1 MAERPIF
8 VPVSTGDQLVS
19 EIYFSITWHAGFA
32 PSQKKRNV
40 KALHEAAQ
48 KAGYSPI
55 LEISTKSEDEVG
67 QCLSAFNLRI
77 HNQEAG
83 DIPLECAFQG
93 GKVFEHGGPYKDL
106 YWSDPRAAKRD
117 PRLGESGKLVGFKFE
132 DFLFPIE
139 PKTAYYD
146 WLYLTAI
153 LRHPELLSGLHRYAG
168 FTDIEFNPKH
178 SINCQA
184 RSCALFVALASR
196 NELENALKSPQE
208 FVKTLVHHSYQLS
221 E

>member
-40 KALHEAAQ
+40 KALHQAAQ

-77 HNQEAG
+77 HSQEAG

-117 PRLGESGKLVGFKFE
+117 PRLGESGKLVGFSFE
-132 DFLFPIE
+132 DFLCPIE
-139 PKTAYYD
+139 PK
-146 WLYLTAI
+146 LLTMTGSTS
-153 LRHPELLSGLHRYAG
+153 PRY
-168 FTDIEFNPKH
+168 FDIPNGSP
-178 SINCQA
+178 NCI
-184 RSCALFVALASR
+184 VTLASPTS
-196 NELENALKSPQE
+196 NS
-208 FVKTLVHHSYQLS
+208 TLSTRSTAKRGRAPFSLHLHPGTSLRTR
-221 E
+221 